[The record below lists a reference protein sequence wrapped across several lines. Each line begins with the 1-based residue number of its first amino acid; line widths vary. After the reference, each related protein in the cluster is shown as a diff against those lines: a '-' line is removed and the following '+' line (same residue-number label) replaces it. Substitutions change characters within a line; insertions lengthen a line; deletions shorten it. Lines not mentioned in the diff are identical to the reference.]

1 MVSTRKK
8 RQSSKRL
15 LSQLD
20 DFDQDVIISNTTS
33 ERRENVVVN
42 GGVDDQN
49 FTGGTS
55 NVSSIVNENALNVKT
70 LERCFNERIDREMS
84 NIVDTVED
92 RIQNAVL
99 TAIDNIVTPK
109 IELAIRSINASSGR
123 DVTSASGNSE
133 RREYEGINASFEN
146 ASANNRTLG
155 VANTNDET
163 RHDFHDE
170 VSELPVLEAQFD
182 RQLPTHHMPS
192 GASSEVHHMVTGVK
206 ERHDMLTE
214 GSQQIHNRHHMVTGV
229 KERHDMLTEGSQ
241 QIHNR
246 HHMVTGAKEQIHNH
260 HDMVARGSE
269 EFRNS
274 HHMATGQTAY
284 INQIPEFLT
293 GRTQTSRNP
302 SSHQYQNLSTQVSQ
316 DNNLPVVEHT
326 PTHQNLDANN
336 SINRLADAIAGIT
349 TQQPSQATTMLKPVS
364 TSTLIFDGK
373 NQKFELFEDLLH
385 TMLKMQPEMTKAM
398 KINHF
403 HAHLRKEALQTFR
416 NISAV
421 NKKTLDDVL
430 IVFRRKYVKPESQA
444 TAKHKWHKL
453 TFDPNTKSLPHFLE
467 ELNECAEKAF
477 GDNAQHM
484 IDSLLYAKLPPHLKR
499 SLNLAHLENGTYDQ
513 IVAHLERELELSGLE
528 NDGELTIPTV
538 TTVPLNDNQ
547 QNTEQTKVVCY
558 YCKKR
563 GHVIRDCR
571 KRMRKEQERGN
582 DPSTQKMKPSTSK
595 TYAPCPHCQRTNH
608 PPEQCWSGPN
618 AANRPKRFKQAYPE
632 DNQNDGQNH
641 GNLTYSGPS
650 SILKN
655 SLN

>member
-8 RQSSKRL
+8 RQSNKRL

-20 DFDQDVIISNTTS
+20 DFDQDMIIGNAVS
-33 ERRENVVVN
+33 ERQENAVVN
-42 GGVDDQN
+42 MGTNDRD
-49 FTGGTS
+49 FTVS
-55 NVSSIVNENALNVKT
+55 NSSNNTAVNENAMNVKT
-70 LERCFNERIDREMS
+70 LERRFNERIDREMS

-92 RIQNAVL
+92 RIQNAIL
-99 TAIDNIVTPK
+99 TAIENIVAPK

-123 DVTSASGNSE
+123 DVTSVIANSE
-133 RREYEGINASFEN
+133 RGERVVINASFEN
-146 ASANNRTLG
+146 ASENNNTLH
-155 VANTNDET
+155 VPSVSDET
-163 RHDFHDE
+163 RLNIPDE
-170 VSELPVLEAQFD
+170 VGELSVPETRFD
-182 RQLPTHHMPS
+182 RQPHTP
-192 GASSEVHHMVTGVK
+192 HMVTGVK
-206 ERHDMLTE
+206 ERHNILPE
-214 GSQQIHNRHHMVTGV
+214 NSEHIH
-229 KERHDMLTEGSQ
+229 
-241 QIHNR
+241 
-246 HHMVTGAKEQIHNH
+246 
-260 HDMVARGSE
+260 
-269 EFRNS
+269 NS
-274 HHMATGQTAY
+274 HHMMTGQTAH

-316 DNNLPVVEHT
+316 DNNLPVVEQT
-326 PTHQNLDANN
+326 PRNQNLDASI
-336 SINRLADAIAGIT
+336 SINRLADAIAGIA
-349 TQQPSQATTMLKPVS
+349 TQQRPQAATTLKPVS
-364 TSTLIFDGK
+364 TNTLIFDGK
-373 NQKFELFEDLLH
+373 NEKFELFEDLFH
-385 TMLKMQPEMTKAM
+385 TMLKMQPEMTETM

-453 TFDPNTKSLPHFLE
+453 TFDPNTKSLPDFLE

-528 NDGELTIPTV
+528 NDGELTIPTM

-558 YCKKR
+558 YCKKP

-608 PPEQCWSGPN
+608 PAEQCWNGSN

-632 DNQNDGQNH
+632 DNRNDGQNQ
-641 GNLTYSGPS
+641 GNITHSGPS

-655 SLN
+655 PLN

>member
-20 DFDQDVIISNTTS
+20 DFDQDVIIGNTTS

-42 GGVDDQN
+42 GGVDDQD

-155 VANTNDET
+155 MANTNDET
-163 RHDFHDE
+163 RHDFHDG

-182 RQLPTHHMPS
+182 RQLPTQHMPS

-214 GSQQIHNRHHMVTGV
+214 GSQQIHNRHHM
-229 KERHDMLTEGSQ
+229 M
-241 QIHNR
+241 
-246 HHMVTGAKEQIHNH
+246 TGAKEQIHNH

-274 HHMATGQTAY
+274 HHMVTGQTAH

-373 NQKFELFEDLLH
+373 NEKFELFEDLVH
-385 TMLKMQPEMTKAM
+385 TMLKMQPEMTEAM

-403 HAHLRKEALQTFR
+403 YAHLRKEALQTFR
-416 NISAV
+416 NINAV

-453 TFDPNTKSLPHFLE
+453 TFDPNTKSLPDFLE
-467 ELNECAEKAF
+467 ELNECAKKAF

-528 NDGELTIPTV
+528 NDGELTIPTM

-558 YCKKR
+558 YCKKP

>member
-20 DFDQDVIISNTTS
+20 DFDQDVIIGNTTS

-42 GGVDDQN
+42 GGVDDQD

-155 VANTNDET
+155 MANTNDET
-163 RHDFHDE
+163 RHDFHDG

-214 GSQQIHNRHHMVTGV
+214 GSQQIHNRHHMVTG
-229 KERHDMLTEGSQ
+229 
-241 QIHNR
+241 
-246 HHMVTGAKEQIHNH
+246 AKEQIHNH

-269 EFRNS
+269 EFHNS
-274 HHMATGQTAY
+274 HHMVTGQTAH

-326 PTHQNLDANN
+326 PTHQNLDANI

-349 TQQPSQATTMLKPVS
+349 TQQPSQAATMLKPVS
-364 TSTLIFDGK
+364 TSTLFFDGK
-373 NQKFELFEDLLH
+373 NEKFELFEDLFH
-385 TMLKMQPEMTKAM
+385 TMLKMQPEMTEAM

-453 TFDPNTKSLPHFLE
+453 TFDPNTKSLPDFLE

-484 IDSLLYAKLPPHLKR
+484 IDILLYAKLPPHLKR

-528 NDGELTIPTV
+528 NDGELTVLTM
-538 TTVPLNDNQ
+538 TTVPLNENQ

-558 YCKKR
+558 YCKKP

-595 TYAPCPHCQRTNH
+595 TYAPCLHCQRTNH
-608 PPEQCWSGPN
+608 PPEQCWNGPN
-618 AANRPKRFKQAYPE
+618 AANRPKRFNQAYPE